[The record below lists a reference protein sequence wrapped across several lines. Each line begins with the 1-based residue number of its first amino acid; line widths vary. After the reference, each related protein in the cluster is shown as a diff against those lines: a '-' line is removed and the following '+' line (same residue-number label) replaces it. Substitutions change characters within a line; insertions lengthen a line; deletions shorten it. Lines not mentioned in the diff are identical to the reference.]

1 MTNLT
6 KKRISLSI
14 TLVLLL
20 AISFVCIAFLPNA
33 PVVSAASIVYDGD
46 TYSFEAWDGSEYF
59 SEQVAYL
66 MNPGY
71 IDFYLSSAYDG
82 SLELYFDMPQVNVP
96 FVSILVTIWFDGMA
110 PADSFDNYD
119 DFCEYYGNFDYC
131 EESLDFFSAEYFF
144 PFEYYSSFLD
154 SVNTNVYAAIAYDMG
169 GSFVV
174 FPLGDDGFIGTLI
187 REQSTPTY
195 PLPAD
200 PVKTGYTFTGWYI
213 DAACTQKYTETYVT
227 GDITLYAGWRA
238 NTYTVNFNANGGTT
252 STASKTL
259 TYDSTYGILP
269 TPTRTGYTF
278 SGWYTAASGG
288 TNVTS
293 SSQVKIT
300 STQTLYAHWTANTYK
315 VTFDA
320 NGGTTSTASKTVT
333 YNSTY
338 GTLPTPTR
346 TGYTFAGWYTAKTGG
361 SKVESTTKVAITSA
375 QTLYARWTANT
386 YTLSFDVKGGT
397 PSFDS
402 ITVVYDGT
410 YGTLPVPTR
419 TGYAFSGWYFDL
431 SDDDSQVEDNAVV
444 KITSAQTLYAK
455 WVPYLYKVTFDANGG
470 RLGSNDGE
478 MNVTYDSKYGT
489 LPAAFRDGYTFN
501 GWYTAKTGG
510 TKVTSETIV
519 KTASAHTLYAQWT
532 ANSYKVTFDANGGST
547 STTEKTVTYDA
558 TYGTL
563 PSPTRTG
570 YTFAGWYTAKTSG
583 SKVES
588 TTKVAITS
596 AQTLYARW
604 TANTYTVTFDANG
617 GTTTTASKTVTYDS
631 TYGELPR
638 PTRTGYAFDG
648 WYYDLSDELEVDD
661 SSTVIVAS
669 NHTLYARWY
678 AISVKVTFDANGGT
692 ASSTEKNVTFDS
704 TYGELP
710 TATRTG
716 YTFNGWYTAQTGGTK
731 LTVDTKVTN
740 AAAHTMYARWTAN
753 TYKITFNANGGTTT
767 VTEKNV
773 TYDSTYGEL
782 PTPTRTGYTFSGW
795 YTSLTGGSQVTA
807 SSKVTITSARTFY
820 ARWTANTYKVTLV
833 VNGGTVTSTE
843 INVTYDGTYSSLP
856 TPTRTG
862 YTFNG
867 WYTAQTGG
875 SQVTTSTKVTI
886 TSAQTLYAR
895 WTANTYKVTL
905 DVNGGTATITEF
917 NVTYD
922 GTYSSLPTP
931 TRTCYT
937 FNGWYTAQTGGSQVT
952 SSTKVAITSA
962 QTLYARWT
970 ANPYNVVFNGNGST
984 SGDVYSQS
992 FTYDKAQALQQN
1004 AFQKIGYHFVGWATS
1019 ATGSKVYNDKQSVT
1033 NIAGTNTSVTLY
1045 AIWQANT
1052 YTVTFNA
1059 NNGVGTMN
1067 SLSMTYDAE
1076 AVNLPTNTITREG
1089 YTFKGWSTSLD
1100 GKVLLHDGLSVRNMT
1115 AENGGTITLYAIW
1128 EIIQC
1133 KVTFIV
1139 DGEIYSIVIV
1149 DWGSTFESVFEDNIN
1164 EAFYEVEEGQEL
1176 PNSSC
1181 PTLRSP
1187 FVGRR
1192 SDKLLRMSPNMNI
1205 LTLPFVSSF
1214 GCSLYSL

>member
-1 MTNLT
+1 MINLT

-14 TLVLLL
+14 ILVLLL

-33 PVVSAASIVYDGD
+33 PVASAESIVYDGD
-46 TYSFEAWDGSEYF
+46 TYSFESWDGYEYY
-59 SEQVAYL
+59 SEQFSYL
-66 MNPGY
+66 MNPVY
-71 IDFYLSSAYDG
+71 IDFYLSSNYDG

-119 DFCEYYGNFDYC
+119 DFCDYYGNFDYC

-154 SVNTNVYAAIAYDMG
+154 SDTTNVYAAIAYDMG

-174 FPLGDDGFIGTLI
+174 FPLGDDGFIGTVT
-187 REQSTPTY
+187 REQSQPTY

-200 PVKTGYTFTGWYI
+200 PVKTGYTFTGWYT

-227 GDITLYAGWRA
+227 GDITLYAGWKA

-252 STASKTL
+252 T
-259 TYDSTYGILP
+259 
-269 TPTRTGYTF
+269 
-278 SGWYTAASGG
+278 
-288 TNVTS
+288 
-293 SSQVKIT
+293 
-300 STQTLYAHWTANTYK
+300 
-315 VTFDA
+315 
-320 NGGTTSTASKTVT
+320 TASKTVT
-333 YNSTY
+333 YDSTY

-386 YTLSFDVKGGT
+386 YTVSFDVQGGT
-397 PSFDS
+397 SSFDS
-402 ITVVYDGT
+402 ITVTFDSKYPE
-410 YGTLPVPTR
+410 LPTPTR
-419 TGYAFSGWYFDL
+419 TGYAFSGWYLDL
-431 SDDDSQVEDNAVV
+431 SDDDSEVDDSCVV
-444 KITSAQTLYAK
+444 NVASNHTLYAK
-455 WVPYLYKVTFDANGG
+455 WTPYIYKVTFDANGG

-489 LPAAFRDGYTFN
+489 LPATNRDGYTFN

-519 KTASAHTLYAQWT
+519 KTASAHTLYAHWT
-532 ANSYKVTFDANGGST
+532 ANTYTVTFDANGGTT
-547 STTEKTVTYDA
+547 STANTTVTYDS

-563 PSPTRTG
+563 PTPTRTG

-617 GTTTTASKTVTYDS
+617 GTTSTASKTVTYDS

-648 WYYDLSDELEVDD
+648 WYYDLSDDLEVDD
-661 SSTVIVAS
+661 SCVVNVAS

-716 YTFNGWYTAQTGGTK
+716 YSFNGWYTAKTGGTK
-731 LTVDTKVTN
+731 LTVNTKVTN
-740 AAAHTMYARWTAN
+740 AAAHTMYAQWTAN
-753 TYKITFNANGGTTT
+753 TYTVTFNANGGTTT
-767 VTEKNV
+767 VTDKNV

-833 VNGGTVTSTE
+833 VNGGTTTTTE
-843 INVTYDGTYSSLP
+843 FNVTYDGTYSSLP

-952 SSTKVAITSA
+952 SSTKVTITSA

-1089 YTFKGWSTSLD
+1089 YIFKGWSTSLD

-1139 DGEIYSIVIV
+1139 DGEIYSIVYV
-1149 DWGSTFESVFEDNIN
+1149 DWGTPVSEVIASEVN
-1164 EAFYEVEEGQEL
+1164 ALFYVPDEPKTL
-1176 PNSSC
+1176 PNLSR
-1181 PTLRSP
+1181 PTLKYAY
-1187 FVGRR
+1187 VGR
-1192 SDKLLRMSPNMNI
+1192 KLAMR
-1205 LTLPFVSSF
+1205 
-1214 GCSLYSL
+1214 